1 MSLNRPVDARD
12 RYRGAL
18 LGLAV
23 GDALGAAVEFKSQ
36 GTFEPVT
43 GMRGGGPH
51 PIEPGD
57 WTDDTSMALCLAES
71 LVECGGFDP
80 ADQMRRY
87 IRWWRDGHFSSIGW
101 CFDIGIT
108 TSSALARFES
118 SEEPYSG
125 STEPRAAGNGSLMRL
140 APVPLAFSADLAAV
154 EAHSAGSSR
163 TTHGAPQAVDACR
176 FFGVVLASAVR
187 GTPKDALLSR
197 DEFTGELVPE
207 VEAVATGSYRERR
220 SSEIRGTGYVVDSL
234 EAALWA
240 FASTDSFAD
249 AVLAAVNLG
258 DDSDTTGAVCG
269 QIAGA
274 FYGADAIPSD
284 WLEQLTMREEIAAL
298 ADRLL
303 ELAQR

>member
-1 MSLNRPVDARD
+1 MDTRD
-12 RYRGAL
+12 RYRGAM

-23 GDALGAAVEFKSQ
+23 GDALGAAVEFKSP

-51 PIEPGD
+51 PIKPGD

-71 LVECGGFDP
+71 LVECRGFEP
-80 ADQMRRY
+80 GDQMRRY
-87 IRWWRDGHFSSIGW
+87 VRWRREGHLSSIGR
-101 CFDIGIT
+101 CFDIGGA
-108 TSSALARFES
+108 TSAALSRFERTGD
-118 SEEPYSG
+118 PYSG
-125 STEPRAAGNGSLMRL
+125 STDPNTAGNGSLMRL
-140 APVPLAFSADLAAV
+140 APAALAFAGDLDAAERHAAD
-154 EAHSAGSSR
+154 SSR

-176 FFGVVLASAVR
+176 FFGVVLASAAR
-187 GTPKDALLSR
+187 GAPKDALLSR
-197 DEFTGELVPE
+197 DVFAAALVPE
-207 VEAVATGSYRERR
+207 VEAVAAGSYREK
-220 SSEIRGTGYVVDSL
+220 EPPAIRGGGYVVESL

-240 FASTDSFAD
+240 FASTESFAD

-274 FYGADAIPSD
+274 YYGAGAIPGD
-284 WLEQLTMREEIAAL
+284 WLEQLTMREEIERL

-303 ELAQR
+303 ELARA